1 MQGGGAGAGASAAV
15 HEWFN
20 ASTGDQPA
28 EQTAVV
34 DGAFLMDLLE
44 DTPAAEQAPDDVDRL
59 SHVIRTL
66 EAEISGGGRAA
77 PLAPADGGSMLEHV
91 PAGDVGSEG
100 LEEECALS
108 DDLYSAPGPCVAEVP
123 FEYCWTEVP
132 PAVGHDMG
140 GWYSGTSTAMA
151 SWWGTSSGSSATTAT
166 MTAHTLS
173 VCTAPCGNE

>member
-1 MQGGGAGAGASAAV
+1 MCV
-15 HEWFN
+15 F
-20 ASTGDQPA
+20 
-28 EQTAVV
+28 
-34 DGAFLMDLLE
+34 
-44 DTPAAEQAPDDVDRL
+44 
-59 SHVIRTL
+59 
-66 EAEISGGGRAA
+66 
-77 PLAPADGGSMLEHV
+77 PLVMAEHV

-140 GWYSGTSTAMA
+140 GWYSGTSTATA

-173 VCTAPCGNE
+173 VCTAPCGNEMTKSARTGTTIYELKQANR

>member
-1 MQGGGAGAGASAAV
+1 MQGGGAGAGSGSAE
-15 HEWFN
+15 HEGFN
-20 ASTGDQPA
+20 DSAGGQPA
-28 EQTAVV
+28 EQAAVV

-44 DTPAAEQAPDDVDRL
+44 DASSAADQAPEDVNDRL
-59 SHVIRTL
+59 SRVIRSL
-66 EAEISGGGRAA
+66 EAEIGGSGGAA
-77 PLAPADGGSMLEHV
+77 PLALADGGSTAEHV

-140 GWYSGTSTAMA
+140 GWYVDGDGLVVGYEFREQCYYGYNDSPHVERVYSPL
-151 SWWGTSSGSSATTAT
+151 W
-166 MTAHTLS
+166 
-173 VCTAPCGNE
+173 E

>member
-1 MQGGGAGAGASAAV
+1 MQGGGAGAGVNAAV
-15 HEWFN
+15 HESFN

-28 EQTAVV
+28 EQAAVV

-44 DTPAAEQAPDDVDRL
+44 DTPAADQAPDDVDRL

-91 PAGDVGSEG
+91 PAGNVGSEG
-100 LEEECALS
+100 LEESILS
-108 DDLYSAPGPCVAEVP
+108 DAPGPCVAEVP

-140 GWYSGTSTAMA
+140 GWYVDGDGLVVGYEFREQCYYGYNDSPHVEREYSPL
-151 SWWGTSSGSSATTAT
+151 W
-166 MTAHTLS
+166 
-173 VCTAPCGNE
+173 E